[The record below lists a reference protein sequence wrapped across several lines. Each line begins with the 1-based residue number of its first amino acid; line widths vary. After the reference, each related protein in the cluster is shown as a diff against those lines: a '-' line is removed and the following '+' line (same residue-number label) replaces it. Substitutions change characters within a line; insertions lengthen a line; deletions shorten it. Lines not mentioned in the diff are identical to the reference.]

1 MVSQGLMK
9 PISFNNGR
17 KTVMMDDKDD
27 VNEIIIEDH
36 EIADQQIKRNGCF
49 VVSCYLT
56 RAGAVVANSRSLF
69 FA

>member
-36 EIADQQIKRNGCF
+36 EIADQQIIRNGCF
-49 VVSCYLT
+49 VVSCYLRT
-56 RAGAVVANSRSLF
+56 
-69 FA
+69 

>member
-17 KTVMMDDKDD
+17 KTVMMDDEDD

-36 EIADQQIKRNGCF
+36 EIADQQIIRNGCF
-49 VVSCYLT
+49 VVSCYLRT
-56 RAGAVVANSRSLF
+56 
-69 FA
+69 